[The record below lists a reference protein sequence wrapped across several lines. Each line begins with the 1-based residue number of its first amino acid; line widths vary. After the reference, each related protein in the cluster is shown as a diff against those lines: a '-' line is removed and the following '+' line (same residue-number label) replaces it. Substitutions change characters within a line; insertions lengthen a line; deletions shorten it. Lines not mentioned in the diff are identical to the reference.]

1 MAEKDNTFQNT
12 VEALFRG
19 MDSFITTKTVVGEA
33 IHIDDT
39 ILLPLVDVSFGVG
52 AGAFAENA
60 KNNAGGGMG
69 GKISPSAVLVISKNG
84 TRLVNIKNQ
93 DAVTKIEPV
102 DKQGH
107 TEQAKHNGRDAA
119 QVIGHHP
126 DEANHPPP
134 FGSILI
140 HINAAHHSYRESEQR
155 TTHHEIKRTYNGRPD
170 TACRHTVGRSRRQE
184 VPTNDPYTFI
194 YNKEQNSKEHQHDTQ
209 TQQTEQTESY
219 TLRNTFSI
227 D

>member
-33 IHIDDT
+33 IHIEDT

-93 DAVTKIEPV
+93 DAVTKIIDMAPDLISRFTGKKELDEKEIGYSGPYCALRMMDV
-102 DKQGH
+102 GAALVSAAKTASLLNLDNRIQQRVGAA
-107 TEQAKHNGRDAA
+107 AKHLGLIDAE
-119 QVIGHHP
+119 VVMGIPVG
-126 DEANHPPP
+126 
-134 FGSILI
+134 FYGKSIFF
-140 HINAAHHSYRESEQR
+140 
-155 TTHHEIKRTYNGRPD
+155 D
-170 TACRHTVGRSRRQE
+170 RSA
-184 VPTNDPYTFI
+184 P
-194 YNKEQNSKEHQHDTQ
+194 KH
-209 TQQTEQTESY
+209 
-219 TLRNTFSI
+219 
-227 D
+227 